1 MVKTT
6 VQIAWVD
13 VLRQQR
19 QAGYSQAIGNAHNG
33 QCEKNQHDLLPDRW
47 KIKVPEDE
55 TNDEDGYG

>member
-33 QCEKNQHDLLPDRW
+33 QCEKNQHDLLPDGW